1 MAGEKARGAAYAA
14 YFGFPMF
21 LTSLL
26 DRRAIN
32 ASVSVNS
39 KRQALQVVADM
50 AARQLGLDAGN
61 IHHALTER
69 ERLGSTGV
77 GMGVAVPHAA
87 LAGLDRMY
95 GVFIRLE
102 EPIDYEAI
110 DDMPVDLIFALLAPE
125 NAGTEH
131 LRALAKVSRVLR
143 QKDLREQL
151 RAIENSE
158 AIYALL
164 TGIADSN
171 AA

>member
-1 MAGEKARGAAYAA
+1 
-14 YFGFPMF
+14 MF

-50 AARQLGLDAGN
+50 AARQLGLDAGD
-61 IHHALTER
+61 IHQALIDR

-87 LAGLDRMY
+87 LPGLDRMY
-95 GVFIRLE
+95 GVFIRVE
-102 EPIDYEAI
+102 APIDYEAI

>member
-1 MAGEKARGAAYAA
+1 
-14 YFGFPMF
+14 MF

-26 DRRAIN
+26 DRHAISG
-32 ASVSVNS
+32 SVSVNS
-39 KRQALQVVADM
+39 KRQALQVVADI
-50 AARQLGLDAGN
+50 AARQLGLDAGE
-61 IHHALTER
+61 IHQALIER
-69 ERLGSTGV
+69 EKAGSTGV

-102 EPIDYEAI
+102 DPIDYEAI

-151 RAIENSE
+151 RSIQNSD

-164 TGIADSN
+164 TESADSN

>member
-1 MAGEKARGAAYAA
+1 
-14 YFGFPMF
+14 MF

-39 KRQALQVVADM
+39 KRQALQVVADI
-50 AARQLGLDAGN
+50 AARQLGLDAGD
-61 IHHALTER
+61 IHQALTDR
-69 ERLGSTGV
+69 EKLSSTGV

-87 LAGLDRMY
+87 LNGLDRMY

-102 EPIDYEAI
+102 DPIDYEAI

-151 RAIENSE
+151 RAIENSD

>member
-1 MAGEKARGAAYAA
+1 
-14 YFGFPMF
+14 MF

-39 KRQALQVVADM
+39 KRQALQVVADI
-50 AARQLGLDAGN
+50 AARQLGLDAGD
-61 IHHALTER
+61 IHQALIER

-87 LAGLDRMY
+87 LNGLDRMY

>member
-1 MAGEKARGAAYAA
+1 
-14 YFGFPMF
+14 MF

-32 ASVSVNS
+32 AEVSVNS
-39 KRQALQVVADM
+39 KRQALQVIADI
-50 AARQLGLDAGN
+50 AERQFGIEADG
-61 IHHALTER
+61 IHQALLER
-69 ERLGSTGV
+69 EKLGSTGV

-87 LAGLDRMY
+87 LAGLDRMH

-102 EPIDYEAI
+102 TPVAYDSI

-131 LRALAKVSRVLR
+131 LRALAKVSRLLR

-151 RAIENSE
+151 RLMRNSD

-164 TGIADSN
+164 TDKADSN

>member
-1 MAGEKARGAAYAA
+1 
-14 YFGFPMF
+14 MF

-32 ASVSVNS
+32 GNVSVNS
-39 KRQALQVVADM
+39 KRQALQVVADI
-50 AARQLGLDAGN
+50 AARQLGLEDDE
-61 IHHALTER
+61 ILQALLER
-69 ERLGSTGV
+69 EKLGSTGV

-102 EPIDYEAI
+102 EPVAYDAI
-110 DDMPVDLIFALLAPE
+110 DDTPVDLIFALLAPE

-143 QKDLREQL
+143 QRDLREQL
-151 RAIENSE
+151 RTIENND

-164 TGIADSN
+164 TESADSN

>member
-1 MAGEKARGAAYAA
+1 
-14 YFGFPMF
+14 MF

-39 KRQALQVVADM
+39 KRQALQVVADI
-50 AARQLGLDAGN
+50 AARQLGLDASD
-61 IHHALTER
+61 IHQALTER

-87 LAGLDRMY
+87 LPGLDRMY

-151 RAIENSE
+151 RAIENSD

>member
-1 MAGEKARGAAYAA
+1 
-14 YFGFPMF
+14 MF

-39 KRQALQVVADM
+39 KRQALQVVADI
-50 AARQLGLDAGN
+50 AARQLGLDAAD
-61 IHHALTER
+61 IHQALTER

-77 GMGVAVPHAA
+77 GTGVAVPHAA
-87 LAGLDRMY
+87 LTGLDRMY

-151 RAIENSE
+151 RSIENSD
-158 AIYALL
+158 AVYAVL